1 MSARLSSF
9 SLTCSLCSYDVRH
22 EPGTAADEAAMLHD
36 GFSQQP
42 PTRQKLK
49 LFAGSA
55 GSNKEA
61 INAHEKNGYCVP
73 QWLDVCLVKPRTCL
87 LGIPG
92 RVCTS
97 QYAPE
102 GDCSGDVQP

>member
-1 MSARLSSF
+1 MKRVSARLSSF

-42 PTRQKLK
+42 PTRQKLE

-55 GSNKEA
+55 GLNKDA
-61 INAHEKNGYCVP
+61 INADLHITPVDHSGARAERKSGSCP
-73 QWLDVCLVKPRTCL
+73 QT
-87 LGIPG
+87 
-92 RVCTS
+92 
-97 QYAPE
+97 
-102 GDCSGDVQP
+102 QPFLSRSTI